1 MIANL
6 ISESCKIETNVE
18 WWQGTKIKDFGRMK
32 ITVKAR
38 KPYDFDLSCRVFSEG
53 DPQIRTY
60 EKKKFWQILRV
71 NNKLTYVGIT
81 SSGTVEEPELSI
93 EIKTEDGISGEDTEL
108 IRTIISTI
116 FNLDFDLTAFYE
128 GVKNDETMVTLTQ
141 HLPGLKNPT
150 TPTVFKAL
158 VDSIIEQ
165 QISLKAA
172 HHIER
177 KIIKTFGSSATIG
190 NHGYYA
196 FPTPEQLNS
205 APVDQ
210 VRECGVSY
218 RKAEYIKGISERIV
232 EGTLDL
238 ESLRG
243 YENTDQIIDELCTIR
258 GIGKWTAE
266 LTAIRGLNR
275 LELFPADD
283 IGIRRVIA
291 HYYCNDEK
299 ISGDSAREIA
309 EKWGKWKGLASFYLI
324 IAEMQDITI

>member
-1 MIANL
+1 
-6 ISESCKIETNVE
+6 
-18 WWQGTKIKDFGRMK
+18 MK

-38 KPYDFDLSCRVFSEG
+38 KPYDFDVSCRVFSDG
-53 DPQIRTY
+53 DPQIRIY

-71 NNKLTYVGIT
+71 NDKLIYVAIT
-81 SSGTVEEPELSI
+81 SSGTVEEPEVAI
-93 EIKTEDGISGEDTEL
+93 ELQSDVDIYGEDKEQV
-108 IRTIISTI
+108 ITIISTM
-116 FNLDFDLTAFYE
+116 FNLDFDLTVFYE
-128 GVKNDETMVTLTQ
+128 AVRKDGTMVSLTQ
-141 HLPGLKNPT
+141 TLPGLKNPT
-150 TPTVFKAL
+150 TPTVFEAL

-177 KIIKTFGSSATIG
+177 KIIKTFGSSLTLG
-190 NHGYYA
+190 NNEYYA

-205 APVDQ
+205 APVDK

-238 ESLRG
+238 ERFKG
-243 YENTDQIIDELCTIR
+243 YKKTDQILDDLCRIR

-283 IGIRRVIA
+283 IGVRRVIA
-291 HYYCNDEK
+291 HYYCSDEK
-299 ISGDSAREIA
+299 ISSDSAREIA
-309 EKWGKWKGLASFYLI
+309 ERWGNWKGLASFYLI
-324 IAEMQDITI
+324 IAEMQNITV

>member
-1 MIANL
+1 MGI
-6 ISESCKIETNVE
+6 
-18 WWQGTKIKDFGRMK
+18 GRMK

-53 DPQIRTY
+53 DPQIRTH
-60 EKKKFWQILRV
+60 ENKKFWQILRV
-71 NNKLTYVGIT
+71 NNKLIHVGIT

-93 EIKTEDGISGEDTEL
+93 GIKPEEGISGEDKEY
-108 IRTIISTI
+108 IISIISTI
-116 FNLDFDLTAFYE
+116 FNLDFDLLSFYE
-128 GVKNDETMVTLTQ
+128 GVKYDETMAALTQ
-141 HLPGLKNPT
+141 QLQGLKNPT
-150 TPTVFKAL
+150 TPTVFEAL

-165 QISLKAA
+165 QISLKVA

-177 KIIKTFGSSATIG
+177 KIIRTFGSSVTFE
-190 NHGYYA
+190 NHWYYA
-196 FPTPEQLNS
+196 FPIPDQLNS

-218 RKAEYIKGISERIV
+218 RKAEYIKGISEDIV

-243 YENTDQIIDELCTIR
+243 YENTDQIIDELCKIR
-258 GIGKWTAE
+258 GVGKWTAE

-291 HYYCNDEK
+291 HYYCNDK
-299 ISGDSAREIA
+299 TISSDSACEIA

>member
-1 MIANL
+1 M
-6 ISESCKIETNVE
+6 
-18 WWQGTKIKDFGRMK
+18 GFGRMK

-60 EKKKFWQILRV
+60 ENKKFWQILRV
-71 NNKLTYVGIT
+71 NNTLIYVEIT
-81 SSGTVEEPELSI
+81 SSGTVEEPELSV
-93 EIKTEDGISGEDTEL
+93 EIKSEEGSSGESKEH
-108 IRTIISTI
+108 IIAIISTI
-116 FNLDFDLTAFYE
+116 FNLDFDLTMFYG
-128 GVKNDETMVTLTQ
+128 GVKVDETLYALTQ
-141 HLPGLKNPT
+141 QLQGLKNPT
-150 TPTVFKAL
+150 TPTVFEAL

-165 QISLKAA
+165 QISLKVA

-177 KIIKTFGSSATIG
+177 KIIKAFGSPLTLG
-190 NHGYYA
+190 GQVYFA
-196 FPTPEQLNS
+196 FPTPDQLNN

-218 RKAEYIKGISERIV
+218 RKAEYIKDISERIV
-232 EGTLDL
+232 ERTLDL

-243 YENTDQIIDELCTIR
+243 YENTDQIIDELCKIR

-275 LELFPADD
+275 LALFPADD

-291 HYYCNDEK
+291 HYYCDDRK
-299 ISGDSAREIA
+299 ISSDTAREIA

>member
-1 MIANL
+1 M
-6 ISESCKIETNVE
+6 
-18 WWQGTKIKDFGRMK
+18 GFDRMH
-32 ITVKAR
+32 IPMKAR
-38 KPYDFDLSCRVFSEG
+38 KPYDFDLSCRVFSDG

-60 EKKKFWQILRV
+60 EKKKFSQVVRV
-71 NNKLTYVGIT
+71 ANKLIHVGIE
-81 SSGTVEEPELSI
+81 SAGTIEDPELSV
-93 EIKTEDGISGEDTEL
+93 EIKSDEDISRAEREQTITL
-108 IRTIISTI
+108 ISAI
-116 FNLDFDLTAFYE
+116 FNLDFDLTLFYE
-128 GVKNDETMVTLTQ
+128 GMKNDETMVTVTQ
-141 HLPGLKNPT
+141 QLLGLKNPT
-150 TPTVFKAL
+150 TPTVFEAL

-177 KIIKTFGSSATIG
+177 KIIKTFGSAITIG

-196 FPTPEQLNS
+196 FPTPDQLNS
-205 APVDQ
+205 APVDK

-218 RKAEYIKGISERIV
+218 RKAEYIKGISNGIV

-238 ESLRG
+238 ESFRG
-243 YENTDQIIDELCTIR
+243 YENNDQILDELCRIR

-283 IGIRRVIA
+283 IGVRRVIA
-291 HYYCNDEK
+291 HYYCDDRK
-299 ISGDSAREIA
+299 ISSDRAREIA

>member
-1 MIANL
+1 MGI
-6 ISESCKIETNVE
+6 
-18 WWQGTKIKDFGRMK
+18 GRMK

-53 DPQIRTY
+53 DPHIRIH
-60 EKKKFWQILRV
+60 KNKKFWQILRV
-71 NNKLTYVGIT
+71 SNKLIHVGIK
-81 SSGTVEEPELSI
+81 SSGTVEEPELSV
-93 EIKTEDGISGEDTEL
+93 EIKSNEGISGEDTEH
-108 IRTIISTI
+108 IVTIISTI
-116 FNLDFDLTAFYE
+116 FNLDFDLTVFYE
-128 GVKNDETMVTLTQ
+128 GVKNDETMAALIQ
-141 HLPGLKNPT
+141 KLPGLKNPT
-150 TPTVFKAL
+150 TPTVFEAL

-177 KIIKTFGSSATIG
+177 KIIKTCGSSVTIG
-190 NHGYYA
+190 NHEYNA
-196 FPTPEQLNS
+196 FPTPEQLNG

-210 VRECGVSY
+210 VRGCGVSF
-218 RKAEYIKGISERIV
+218 RKAEYLKGISKLIV

-238 ESLRG
+238 ESFRG
-243 YENTDQIIDELCTIR
+243 YENTDQIIDDLCTIR

-291 HYYCNDEK
+291 HYYCNDTK
-299 ISGDSAREIA
+299 ISSDSAREIL
-309 EKWGKWKGLASFYLI
+309 KNGGNGKG
-324 IAEMQDITI
+324 

>member
-1 MIANL
+1 
-6 ISESCKIETNVE
+6 
-18 WWQGTKIKDFGRMK
+18 MK
-32 ITVKAR
+32 LTIKAR

-53 DPQIRTY
+53 DPQIRAY

-71 NNKLTYVGIT
+71 HNKWAYVGIT
-81 SSGTVEEPELSI
+81 SSGTVEEPELSV
-93 EIKTEDGISGEDTEL
+93 EIKSREGISGEERDHS
-108 IRTIISTI
+108 IPIITTI
-116 FNLDFDLTAFYE
+116 FNLDFDLREFYE

-141 HLPGLKNPT
+141 NLQGLKNPT
-150 TPTVFKAL
+150 TPTVFEAL
-158 VDSIIEQ
+158 VDAIIEQ

-172 HHIER
+172 HHLER
-177 KIIKTFGSSATIG
+177 KIIKTFGSSVTIG
-190 NHGYYA
+190 NHVYFA
-196 FPTPEQLNS
+196 FPTPDQLDS

-210 VRECGVSY
+210 VRKCGLSH

-232 EGTLDL
+232 QGKLDL
-238 ESLRG
+238 ESFKG
-243 YENTDQIIDELCTIR
+243 YKKADQIIEELCTIR

-299 ISGDSAREIA
+299 ISSDSAREIA
-309 EKWGKWKGLASFYLI
+309 ENWGKWKGLACFYLI
-324 IAEMQDITI
+324 IAEMQDIAI